1 MIMFNCG
8 RDAANASKLFMKFQ
22 TILDLDLETF
32 TKLARIA
39 ALKNITIGEVISQEL
54 AIKKIKTASRI
65 EGVDDKLPFV
75 SEKDTF
81 DHKITSKDDYFIRL
95 ENAKKQNPVKARFKV
110 VQRRLLDNLIDN
122 QDDIQNQDKI
132 LSNFVENALSTAHKP
147 TTDEVAKNLVA
158 KHVYTV
164 YLLTGMINNLNMD
177 VTYFEKSC
185 GRVLTDFEFKRL
197 VKAAND
203 QLLKLSK
210 SELTTKTLEN
220 FDINYNPFQLTEV
233 NILRLLLLNESELAK
248 SMLSDVD
255 FNLSE
260 INKILFERLHE
271 N

>member
-1 MIMFNCG
+1 
-8 RDAANASKLFMKFQ
+8 MKFQ
-22 TILDLDLETF
+22 TTLDLDLETF

-39 ALKNITIGEVISQEL
+39 ALKNIAIGEVISQEL

-81 DHKITSKDDYFIRL
+81 DHNIASKDNYFTRL
-95 ENAKKQNPVKARFKV
+95 QTENAKKQNPIKARFKI

-147 TTDEVAKNLVA
+147 TTDEIAKNLVA

-197 VKAAND
+197 IKTVND

-210 SELTTKTLEN
+210 SELTTKTLQN
-220 FDINYNPFQLTEV
+220 FDISYNPFQLTEV

-255 FNLSE
+255 FALSE
-260 INKILFERLHE
+260 VNEILFERLHE